1 MAGAKTLQSGTA
13 IISSGN
19 TSTTASISTI
29 DTSKSFVVFSSKGDP
44 DGQHAGGRLSICGY
58 FNSATQLIFER
69 QVIGGSTDITI
80 KWYVVSFSSGVTIQH
95 GSTSDV
101 RNNTADITISSVTT
115 SQSFV
120 IVSNKGENSW
130 DYGGCQLIRGN
141 VQSSTTLRLRARGTA
156 YNNNTCRWQ
165 VIDYTGAS
173 VQLLTG
179 VHSGGVTSGTLPVSS
194 INMSNSFIIGN
205 AGHNTDNLGNALY
218 EVIWKLSSAIAVSW
232 ERANA
237 YQDRSYVY
245 QVVSIPSEISVQ
257 RGNEILTGTST
268 SFSDALTSVDT
279 AKVFPLLNG
288 PNGHLAQLVGS
299 AAGYF
304 LDGAFNFEINISSST
319 SLAGSRSY
327 GATNYDAK
335 FYWEVIEFVPQAIP
349 VSPNSISSAEVF
361 GSPSIGLQVRPS
373 SIISSEVF
381 GTPGVGLG
389 ISIMGIAS
397 TEAFGSPT
405 ILPGSVNVAPG
416 GIVSAEALGSPT
428 INLSISISS
437 IDSGE
442 AMGIPTL
449 MYDQEITLG
458 GITSEEAFGLIKID
472 MSIKFAGAIAS
483 AEAWGSPFLTVG
495 IVYIDTIGIQS
506 EETFGLPSVV
516 PGSVFIVSGSIPS
529 GEAFGSLSLGIG
541 IVPSSIA
548 SGEAFGSLTILN
560 GVVLISPDSILSSE
574 GFGTPTFLPENV
586 NISVLGIASGQS
598 FGSPTILRGTVY
610 IQAQSIATSESWGSP
625 SIVPMTAYVNP
636 NGIASAEV
644 FGAPSL
650 NVGYVDISPYGI
662 TSIEGFGSPYVTA
675 MGAQVSPFSI
685 NSDEV
690 LGEPS
695 VIPGGVVIT
704 LQGISSG
711 ELFGA
716 PTLSPGIVYITPD
729 GIASLETFG
738 SVNVVQS
745 IRVDTI
751 ISEEGFGSPTITTGN
766 VNISPNGIVSQ
777 EAFGSHIVRNVLVI
791 YLDASGIGS
800 LESFGLPTII
810 NIVRNAFQTLMESD
824 LEQGF
829 FNLGEFAEIAVYI
842 HKDGTTVQLP
852 VIFDQDTVM
861 VDPNTGAEIL
871 SRQPMIQ
878 VQTSDFFVTP
888 DKGDKV
894 VVRGVR
900 YQVITYEPDGTGV
913 ASLRLH
919 HERTV

>member
-13 IISSGN
+13 TISSGN
-19 TSTTASISTI
+19 TSTTASISTV

-44 DGQHAGGRLSICGY
+44 GSQTTGGKLSVCGY
-58 FNSATQLIFER
+58 FSSTTQLTFER
-69 QVIGGSTDITI
+69 NNSGGDTDITI
-80 KWYVVSFSSGVTIQH
+80 KWYVVSFASGVAVQH

-101 RNNTADITISSVTT
+101 RNNTSDVTISSVTT

-120 IVSNKGENSW
+120 VVSTMGSYGW
-130 DYGGCQLIRGN
+130 DYGGAQFVRGN
-141 VQSSTTLRLRARGTA
+141 IQSSTALRLRARGTTSA
-156 YNNNTCRWQ
+156 GNTCKWQ
-165 VIDYTGAS
+165 VVDYTGAS

-179 VHSGGVTSGTLPVSS
+179 VHSAGTTSGTVSISS
-194 INMSNSFIIGN
+194 ITLSNSFIVGN
-205 AGHNTDNLGNALY
+205 AGHNTSDTGSP
-218 EVIWKLSSAIAVSW
+218 EFEPIWRLASSSTIGW
-232 ERANA
+232 ERQNS
-237 YQDRSYVY
+237 YEDRSYVY
-245 QVVSIPSEISVQ
+245 QVVSIANEISVQ
-257 RGNEILTGTST
+257 RGDETLTGTST
-268 SFSDALTSVDT
+268 SFSDTLTSVDT
-279 AKVFPLLNG
+279 AKVFPLVNG
-288 PNGHLAQLVGS
+288 PNGHVARRTGS
-299 AAGYF
+299 TGNF
-304 LDGAFNFEINISSST
+304 DSGAFTFEINIASST
-319 SLAGSRSY
+319 SLAGSRAY

-335 FYWEVIEFVPQAIP
+335 LYWEVVEFVSST
-349 VSPNSISSAEVF
+349 VSPSSISSAEAF

-373 SIISSEVF
+373 SIASSEAF

-389 ISIMGIAS
+389 ISITGIAS
-397 TEAFGSPT
+397 AEAFGSPT
-405 ILPGSVNVAPG
+405 ILPGNVNVTPD

-428 INLSISISS
+428 VNLSISISS
-437 IDSGE
+437 IDSDE

-449 MYDQEITLG
+449 MYDQEITLD
-458 GITSEEAFGLIKID
+458 GIASEEAFGLIKID

-495 IVYIDTIGIQS
+495 IVYIDAIGIVS
-506 EETFGLPSVV
+506 EETFGSPSVV
-516 PGSVFIVSGSIPS
+516 PGSAFVVPNSIPS

-548 SGEAFGSLTILN
+548 SGEAFGSLTILSG
-560 GVVLISPDSILSSE
+560 GVSVSPDSILSSE
-574 GFGTPTFLPENV
+574 GFGTPTLLPGNV
-586 NISVLGIASGQS
+586 NISVFGIASGQS

-636 NGIASAEV
+636 NGIASAGA
-644 FGAPSL
+644 FGTPSL
-650 NVGYVDISPYGI
+650 DVGYVDISPYGI
-662 TSIEGFGSPYVTA
+662 TSVEGFGSPYVTA
-675 MGAQVSPFSI
+675 MGVQVSPFSI
-685 NSDEV
+685 DSDEA

-704 LQGISSG
+704 LQSISSG

-716 PTLSPGIVYITPD
+716 PALLPGTVYITPD
-729 GIASLETFG
+729 GIASSETFG

-766 VNISPNGIVSQ
+766 VNVLPNGIASQ

-800 LESFGLPTII
+800 LESFGFPTII

-829 FNLGEFAEIAVYI
+829 FNLGEFAEIVVYI
-842 HKDGTTVQLP
+842 HKDGTTIQLP

-878 VQTSDFFVTP
+878 AQTSDFYVTP

-894 VVRGVR
+894 IVRGVR